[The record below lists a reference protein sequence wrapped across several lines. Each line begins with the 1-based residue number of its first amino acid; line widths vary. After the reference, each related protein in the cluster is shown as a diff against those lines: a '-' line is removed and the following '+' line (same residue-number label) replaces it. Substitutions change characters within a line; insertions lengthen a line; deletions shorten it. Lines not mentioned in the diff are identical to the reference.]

1 MSRTSANLD
10 TFTQVKTLTKALQGL
25 ALSALLFMGKTHA
38 SEHAKQVHY
47 IEPVMM
53 GIVAG
58 NIDIGTLAFGY
69 ERKLGAGPLSLL
81 VNLHGGYFESDYDY
95 EAEKE
100 YAFGLGLGLRRYFT
114 TAFSGSYIT
123 GQSDY
128 IQGYQRQPEYNWNP
142 VTNVGA
148 TENVVSHPM
157 LSVTQVSI
165 GYKWQWKYLA
175 LDLSIGGA
183 FYLNDDEAYTMLIAG
198 VNVGAPF

>member
-1 MSRTSANLD
+1 MIRIFSSSAAYPPRM
-10 TFTQVKTLTKALQGL
+10 TQFKARL
-25 ALSALLFMGKTHA
+25 AFAFAVFLFIGKTPA
-38 SEHAKQVHY
+38 SEPAKQVLY

-53 GIVAG
+53 GIVG
-58 NIDIGTLAFGY
+58 SNTDIGTLVFGY

-81 VNLHGGYFESDYDY
+81 VNLHGGYSESNDDYDNH
-95 EAEKE
+95 KE
-100 YAFGLGLGLRRYFT
+100 FAYGLGLGLRRYFT
-114 TAFSGSYIT
+114 TAFTGSYVT

-128 IQGYQRQPEYNWNP
+128 IQGYQRQPEYSWDLITGISSNE
-142 VTNVGA
+142 T
-148 TENVVSHPM
+148 VVSNPM

-183 FYLNDDEAYTMLIAG
+183 FYLNEDEAYTMLIGG